1 MSFDKENSNT
11 GGIINELRA
20 LRGALNAK
28 GFGEDHPVLVEIA
41 TLKVQV
47 QHLQSAVKELK
58 NALWGVA
65 AGILTL
71 IIKMVVEGSLFK

>member
-1 MSFDKENSNT
+1 MDFDRENSNFS
-11 GGIINELRA
+11 GVIDELRA

-28 GFGEDHPVLVEIA
+28 GFGEENPVLVEIA
-41 TLKVQV
+41 TLKIQV
-47 QHLQSAVKELK
+47 QHLQSSVKELK